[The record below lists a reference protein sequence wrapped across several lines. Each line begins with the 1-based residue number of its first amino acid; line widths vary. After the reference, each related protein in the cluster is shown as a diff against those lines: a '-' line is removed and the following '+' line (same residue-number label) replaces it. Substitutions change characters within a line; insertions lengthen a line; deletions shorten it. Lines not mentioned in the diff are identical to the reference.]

1 MQRGMNALRSLEAK
15 GKPPLLCRIFYYA
28 FYTRGLFRSEGSTG
42 TALCRLCR
50 QVQKSDH
57 HQLGSLI

>member
-1 MQRGMNALRSLEAK
+1 MQLGMNALRSSEAK

-28 FYTRGLFRSEGSTG
+28 FYTRGLFRSERSSG

-50 QVQKSDH
+50 QVQKSDRIN
-57 HQLGSLI
+57 SDR